1 MALSLLEG
9 NLAIC
14 SASHKAATL
23 DVYKSKTSNLRVWLE
38 EKTNV
43 PMWIFNQSLQGLL
56 W

>member
-23 DVYKSKTSNLRVWLE
+23 DVYKSKTSNLIVAGGE
-38 EKTNV
+38 NKCTHV
-43 PMWIFNQSLQGLL
+43 DF
-56 W
+56 